1 MKIGELR
8 QRVILQKKEITEDEL
23 KQQYE
28 TWMDTATVW
37 ASVEPLSGR
46 EYFAAGQVNSEIS
59 VKVTIRYRKDVTP
72 DMRVVFGGKV
82 YETLSVINLK
92 ERCETLV
99 MMCREVNP

>member
-8 QRVILQKKEITEDEL
+8 QRVVLQLKEIAEDEL

-28 TWMDTATVW
+28 VWTDAATVW

-46 EYFAAGQVNSEIS
+46 EYFTAGQVNSEIS
-59 VKVTIRYRKDVTP
+59 VKVTIRYRKDITP

-82 YETLSVINLK
+82 YETLSVINPK
-92 ERCETLV
+92 ERCETLI
-99 MMCREVNP
+99 MMCGEVKP